1 VTSPEIWR
9 QFAHDPRTPA
19 YAAMRASDAD
29 RDVVLRALG
38 EAYAEGRIDAAE
50 FDERTSGV
58 QAARTLGELPEFL
71 TDLVPAAD
79 ASPGMA
85 LSTFSTLPPLT
96 PERVEAEA
104 VARWEKSRR
113 EAFSMWV
120 FVSLVCWVIYLATSL
135 GNANLY
141 HPWPIYPMLGT
152 SIPLLGTM
160 LQKKDMI
167 AQNQRRI
174 VAKHE
179 KAVAKAQRKAALEE
193 RKLREIEG
201 KPDQA

>member
-9 QFAHDPRTPA
+9 QFGHDPRTPA
-19 YAAMRASDAD
+19 YATMRASDAD

-38 EAYAEGRIDAAE
+38 EAYAEGRIDATE

-58 QAARTLGELPEFL
+58 QAARALGELPGFL
-71 TDLVPAAD
+71 ADLVPPVE
-79 ASPGMA
+79 ASPA
-85 LSTFSTLPPLT
+85 LPLSAPAPLT
-96 PERVEAEA
+96 PERVESEA
-104 VARWEKSRR
+104 VARWEKTRR

-135 GNANLY
+135 GNGDLY

-160 LQKKDMI
+160 LQRKDMI
-167 AQNQRRI
+167 ARNRRHI

-179 KAVAKAQRKAALEE
+179 KAVAKARKKAALEQ
-193 RKLREIEG
+193 RTQREIEG
-201 KPDQA
+201 NPDLP

>member
-19 YAAMRASDAD
+19 YASMRASDAD

-71 TDLVPAAD
+71 TDLVPAVD
-79 ASPGMA
+79 ASPGLA
-85 LSTFSTLPPLT
+85 LSTLSTLPPLT

-104 VARWEKSRR
+104 VARWEKTRR

-135 GNANLY
+135 GGDGLY
-141 HPWPIYPMLGT
+141 YPWPIFPMLGT

-160 LQKKDMI
+160 LRKKDMI

-179 KAVAKAQRKAALEE
+179 KAVAKAQKKAALEE
-193 RKLREIEG
+193 RRLREIEG
-201 KPDQA
+201 SPDQG

>member
-9 QFAHDPRTPA
+9 QFGHDPRTPA
-19 YAAMRASDAD
+19 YATMRASDAD

-38 EAYAEGRIDAAE
+38 EAYAEGRLDATE

-71 TDLVPAAD
+71 TDLVPAVE
-79 ASPGMA
+79 ASSALP
-85 LSTFSTLPPLT
+85 LSTLSPAAPLT
-96 PERVEAEA
+96 PERVESEA
-104 VARWEKSRR
+104 VARWEKTRR

-135 GNANLY
+135 GNRDLY

-160 LQKKDMI
+160 LQRKDMI
-167 AQNQRRI
+167 ARNRRHI

-179 KAVAKAQRKAALEE
+179 KAVAKARKKAALEQ
-193 RKLREIEG
+193 RTLREIEG
-201 KPDQA
+201 NPDLP

>member
-19 YAAMRASDAD
+19 YASMRASDAD

-58 QAARTLGELPEFL
+58 QAARVLGELPEFL

-79 ASPGMA
+79 ASPSLALPA
-85 LSTFSTLPPLT
+85 LSTPPPLT

-104 VARWEKSRR
+104 VARWEKTRR

-120 FVSLVCWVIYLATSL
+120 FVSLICWVIYLATSL
-135 GNANLY
+135 GSGGLY

-167 AQNQRRI
+167 AQNRRRI

-179 KAVAKAQRKAALEE
+179 KAVAKAQKKAALEE

-201 KPDQA
+201 NPDQA

>member
-1 VTSPEIWR
+1 MTSPEIWR
-9 QFAHDPRTPA
+9 QFGHDPRIPA

-29 RDVVLRALG
+29 RDIVLRALG

-58 QAARTLGELPEFL
+58 QGARTLGELPEFL
-71 TDLVPAAD
+71 TDLVPAVD
-79 ASPGMA
+79 AP
-85 LSTFSTLPPLT
+85 STVTLSTLPPLT
-96 PERVEAEA
+96 PERVESEA

-113 EAFSMWV
+113 EALTMWV
-120 FVSLVCWVIYLATSL
+120 FVSVVCWVIYLATSL

-152 SIPLLGTM
+152 SLPLLGTM
-160 LQKKDMI
+160 LQRKDMI
-167 AQNQRRI
+167 AGNRRRI

-179 KAVAKAQRKAALEE
+179 KAVAKAQKKAALEE
-193 RKLREIEG
+193 RTRREIEG
-201 KPDQA
+201 NPDQA

>member
-1 VTSPEIWR
+1 MTSPEIWR

-50 FDERTSGV
+50 FDERTSAV

-71 TDLVPAAD
+71 TDLVPAVHAT
-79 ASPGMA
+79 PGLA
-85 LSTFSTLPPLT
+85 LSTLSTLPPLT

-104 VARWEKSRR
+104 VARWEKTRR

-120 FVSLVCWVIYLATSL
+120 FVSLICWVIWFVTNNN
-135 GNANLY
+135 G
-141 HPWPIYPMLGT
+141 HPWPVYPMLGT

-167 AQNQRRI
+167 AQNRRRI

-179 KAVAKAQRKAALEE
+179 KAVAKAQKKAALEE
-193 RKLREIEG
+193 RRLREIEG
-201 KPDQA
+201 NPDQA